1 MLSCRPHPLHRQEN
15 QGWSEQEGWGLTVHV
30 SQLGGEG
37 RSDLGLCHHTTHT
50 HTTHHTHL
58 WSLKSSPQQGPQL
71 PAGQAG
77 GSSSAHSVQV
87 SVLSTLPPGL
97 PSWPGTS
104 ETRTPSLPPG
114 LTCLTCRMRGGHAGV
129 SKGLSSGEGLQGPF
143 LPTQPCGHSPPPPHC
158 SCSGKGISPP

>member
-15 QGWSEQEGWGLTVHV
+15 PGWSEQEGWGLTVRV

-37 RSDLGLCHHTTHT
+37 RSDLGLCHHTTGRPVV
-50 HTTHHTHL
+50 
-58 WSLKSSPQQGPQL
+58 SQVQP
-71 PAGQAG
+71 PAGTPAPCRPG
-77 GSSSAHSVQV
+77 WGSSSAHSVQV